1 MWIVQLALRRPYTFV
16 VASLLLLIISPLV
29 ILTTPK
35 DIFPNINIPVV
46 SIVFQFTGMPAS
58 QFEGRI
64 TSPYE
69 RVLTTTVNDIEHI
82 ESQSL
87 NGISVIKVYFQ
98 PKAKIEAAIA
108 QVTAISQ
115 TILKQL
121 PTGITPPLIITY
133 NASTVPIL
141 QLGLSSKTLPEQ
153 ALTDLGLNFVRTGL
167 ASVPGLAVPYP
178 FGGKMPQITIDIDPN
193 KLTARGLSPTDV
205 VNAIAVQNLIVPSG
219 TVKLGS
225 LESDVEMNAS
235 PQTIPAIADLPIKSA
250 NGAILYVRDV
260 ASVRQGFQFQ
270 TNIVRQDGERGA
282 LLSIYKAGAAS
293 TLAIVDEV
301 RARLPK
307 IAATLPPEL
316 TIKPLFDQSIFVR
329 ASINGVLRE
338 AVIAAVLTAL
348 MILLFLGKWRHT
360 LVICISIPLSILSA
374 ICILSALGET
384 INIMTLGGLALAVG
398 ILVDDAT
405 VEIENIDRNLELGK
419 DVTTAI
425 LDGAQQIALPA
436 LVSTLCICIVFV
448 PMFFLTGVAKYLFVP
463 LAESVVFAML
473 SSYVLS
479 RTLVPTLVQY
489 ILRGHEHLD
498 HDAPK
503 GFFGRFQAG
512 FERGFERMRDAY
524 TGLLDA
530 CMKLR
535 WAFIGGFL
543 LVCLTSLLLLL
554 TIGNDFFPTVD
565 AGQFRLH
572 VRARTSTRIEETAS
586 LADQVENYIRTV
598 IPKEELTG
606 VLDNIGLPYS
616 GINTSYSN
624 NGTIGTADVEILCS
638 LNAEDHHPTA
648 DYIAKLRA
656 ELPKRFP
663 GSEFFFQPADIVSQI
678 LNFGLSAPIDVQF
691 VGKNVEAS
699 RAIAE
704 SVAAKMKMVPGA
716 VDTHVY
722 QLFNEPKLNLTVDR
736 SKASQ
741 LGLTERDVAN
751 SLLVA
756 LSSSFQVAPS
766 FYLSPVNG
774 VSYNLA
780 AQAPQYRI
788 EEFQDLANLP
798 ITSTNGAPNQ
808 SLINLASFQ
817 RTTGAAVANHYDIQP
832 VIDILASVQGRDLG
846 GVAGDIRAILN
857 EIDPQLPWYKA
868 YLPFKEFITQYVP
881 GCKNLFV
888 LPPSKLPRGTTIELR
903 GQVKTMRSS
912 FIGLL
917 LGLVGAV
924 VLVYLLIV
932 VNFQSWTDPFIILT
946 GLPGALAGISWM
958 LFLTGTALSVPA
970 LMGAIMCIGVA
981 TANSILVVT
990 FAREQLAEHGD
1001 ALRAAMQAGRTRLR
1015 PVIMT
1020 ALAMMIGMV
1029 PMSLGLGEGGEQN
1042 APLGRAVIGG
1052 LLISTVATLL
1062 FVPVIFALI
1071 RGRGREREE
1080 HLDAEGHSV
1089 VVPGLDGNR
1098 PHADAR
1104 GTLVAH

>member
-1 MWIVQLALRRPYTFV
+1 MWIVKLALKRPYTFV
-16 VASLLLLIISPLV
+16 VAALLLLLISPLV
-29 ILTTPK
+29 ILRTPT

-46 SIVFQFTGMPAS
+46 SIVFQYTGMPAS

-64 TSPYE
+64 TSPFE

-87 NGISVIKVYFQ
+87 NGISVVKVFFQ
-98 PKAKIEAAIA
+98 PKAKVETAIA

-115 TILKQL
+115 TVLKQM

-141 QLGLSSKTLPEQ
+141 QLGLSSDKLPEQ
-153 ALTDLGLNFVRTGL
+153 QLTDLGLNFVRTAL
-167 ASVPGLAVPYP
+167 SSVPGLAVPYP
-178 FGGKMPQITIDIDPN
+178 FGGKMPQITIDIDPA

-205 VNAIAVQNLIVPSG
+205 VNALSVQNLVLPSG
-219 TVKLGS
+219 SVKLGS

-235 PQTIPAIADLPIKSA
+235 PQTIPAIGDLPIKAS
-250 NGAILYVRDV
+250 NGAILYIRDV
-260 ASVRQGFQFQ
+260 ASVRQGFQVQ
-270 TNIVRQDGERGA
+270 TNIVRQDGQRGS
-282 LLSIYKAGAAS
+282 LLSIYKTGVAS
-293 TLAIVDEV
+293 TLDIVREV
-301 RARLPK
+301 RARLPG

-329 ASINGVLRE
+329 ASINGVVKE
-338 AVIAAVLTAL
+338 AVIAACLTAL

-360 LVICISIPLSILSA
+360 VVICISIPLSILSA
-374 ICILSALGET
+374 IAILSALGET

-448 PMFFLTGVAKYLFVP
+448 PMFFLAGVARFLFVP

-479 RTLVPTLVQY
+479 RTLVPTMVQY
-489 ILRGHEHLD
+489 ILRGHEHED
-498 HDAPK
+498 KNAPK

-512 FERGFERMRDAY
+512 FERGFERLRDNY
-524 TGLLDA
+524 VGLLEG
-530 CMKLR
+530 CLRLR
-535 WAFIGGFL
+535 WVFIGGFL
-543 LVCLTSLLLLL
+543 AVCLASLLLLL
-554 TIGNDFFPTVD
+554 TVGRDFFPTVD

-572 VRARTSTRIEETAS
+572 IRARTSTRIEETAS
-586 LADQVENYIRTV
+586 LADQVEDYIRTV
-598 IPKEELTG
+598 IPKRELTG
-606 VLDNIGLPYS
+606 ILDNIGLPYS

-638 LNAEDHHPTA
+638 LNAEDHHPTG
-648 DYIAKLRA
+648 DYIARLRA

-663 GSEFFFQPADIVSQI
+663 GAEFFFQPADIVSQI

-691 VGKNVEAS
+691 IGKNVEANL
-699 RAIAE
+699 ALAQG
-704 SVAAKMKMVPGA
+704 VAAKMRGVPGA
-716 VDTHVY
+716 VDTHIY
-722 QLFNEPKLNLTVDR
+722 QLFNQPKLDLTVDR

-756 LSSSFQVAPS
+756 LSSSFQVSPS
-766 FYLSPVNG
+766 FFLSPVNG
-774 VSYNLA
+774 VSYSLA

-788 EEFQDLANLP
+788 QTFQDLADLP
-798 ITSTNGAPNQ
+798 ITSVNGAPNQ
-808 SLINLASFQ
+808 LLINLATFQ
-817 RTTGAAVANHYDIQP
+817 RTTGAAVATHYDIAP
-832 VIDILASVQGRDLG
+832 VVDILSSVQGRDLG
-846 GVAGDIRAILN
+846 GVAGDVRRILD
-857 EIDPQLPWYKA
+857 EIDPTLPWYKDV
-868 YLPFKEFITQYVP
+868 LPFKDFITKHVP
-881 GCKNLFV
+881 GCAKLFV
-888 LPPSKLPRGTTIELR
+888 LPPSKLPRGSKLVIR
-903 GQVKTMRSS
+903 GQVQTMRSS
-912 FIGLL
+912 FVGLSVGLL
-917 LGLVGAV
+917 GAV

-946 GLPGALAGISWM
+946 GLPGALAGIAWM
-958 LFLTGTALSVPA
+958 LFLTGTTLSVPA

-1001 ALRAAMQAGRTRLR
+1001 ALKAALEAGRTRLR

-1052 LLISTVATLL
+1052 LLVSTVATLL
-1062 FVPVIFALI
+1062 FVPVIFALL
-1071 RGRGREREE
+1071 RGRRGGGKSKEQEQKKPAEIREDPVGE
-1080 HLDAEGHSV
+1080 
-1089 VVPGLDGNR
+1089 
-1098 PHADAR
+1098 
-1104 GTLVAH
+1104 LVGQPS